1 MTETHLFQRTLHGLV
16 PDAVNAGVL
25 DDVPIGT
32 IVSVTIKRPR
42 NVLHHRKLFALI
54 SVVYPHQSTWLF
66 REDLRESLLI
76 AAGHCETAKAL
87 ITDPVTQKRVV
98 GEVWKAKSISFKAL
112 DQKGFEAVYDRI
124 VHIILERILKGVAR
138 ADLDREVEGIL
149 IGRR

>member
-1 MTETHLFQRTLHGLV
+1 MTETHLFQRTLHGLQ

-25 DDVPIGT
+25 DDVPIGS

-54 SVVYPHQSTWLF
+54 SVVFPHQSVWLT

-76 AAGHCETAKAL
+76 AAGHCEAVQAM
-87 ITDPVTQKRVV
+87 ITDPTTKKRVL
-98 GEVWKAKSISFKAL
+98 GEVWRAKSISFKAL
-112 DQKGFEAVYDRI
+112 DQKGFEAVYDRV
-124 VHIILERILKGVAR
+124 VHIILDKILKGVDR
-138 ADLDREVEGIL
+138 ADLDREVEEIL